1 MIVLWQPVLLVVR
14 ASDQS
19 LLNYTKYFNF
29 TSTFF
34 RSLSLKT
41 ICLCNRLILIFHT
54 ETMKFHVVLFL
65 LLFLLVAWLFEVN
78 YAHPFSSAG
87 ILPIEQ
93 KGAHSNHTLKTIRFS
108 EFAHQQKRA
117 AVSLSLR
124 MRSITSQEDLP
135 IARIKEKDAELN
147 FDNGQCLYRVIFCTI
162 KLFLISKIYALRSR
176 K

>member
-1 MIVLWQPVLLVVR
+1 MPTPSHQLGSCLLSKKVPIQITR
-14 ASDQS
+14 
-19 LLNYTKYFNF
+19 
-29 TSTFF
+29 
-34 RSLSLKT
+34 LS
-41 ICLCNRLILIFHT
+41 
-54 ETMKFHVVLFL
+54 
-65 LLFLLVAWLFEVN
+65 
-78 YAHPFSSAG
+78 
-87 ILPIEQ
+87 
-93 KGAHSNHTLKTIRFS
+93 KTIRFS

>member
-14 ASDQS
+14 TSDQS

-34 RSLSLKT
+34 RSFSLKT